1 MSNVLKVGDKVIYR
15 PSFGMG
21 DPTVVTVQSME
32 VTEMKRSKYGDSVNA
47 VPWELVEQN
56 RVLMTLD
63 NDSWTYSEQVDVR
76 ASKQIK

>member
-32 VTEMKRSKYGDSVNA
+32 VTEMKRSKYGDSVDA
-47 VPWELVEQN
+47 VP
-56 RVLMTLD
+56 T
-63 NDSWTYSEQVDVR
+63 SISF
-76 ASKQIK
+76 I